1 MSENRTKLVCVA
13 IRSTCV
19 PHFTNIIHIH
29 PNNPNNIK
37 FINKTHESNKSN
49 SINML
54 SNWSHSAAMY
64 LDYFQ
69 REIHAKFWSS
79 DQYHCIFYP
88 FIHTENSVPFY
99 YFFFQWP
106 IAVCVFFSF
115 LLLPKRLP
123 ISFVDAIA
131 RIPFLLEAQPTYLS
145 NRLVFR
151 LYSVYL
157 SIYTVRLRWQS
168 KWGLNVIHV
177 RWNLNGLDQ
186 AIHCTKIALGCASWE
201 IFMQAAFDM
210 SWEQSK
216 ATKLYS
222 RK

>member
-99 YFFFQWP
+99 YFFFP
-106 IAVCVFFSF
+106 VAYCCMRLFFIFAPTQTFTHIIRRCNCSDSIF
-115 LLLPKRLP
+115 IGGTTH
-123 ISFVDAIA
+123 ISV
-131 RIPFLLEAQPTYLS
+131 
-145 NRLVFR
+145 
-151 LYSVYL
+151 
-157 SIYTVRLRWQS
+157 
-168 KWGLNVIHV
+168 
-177 RWNLNGLDQ
+177 
-186 AIHCTKIALGCASWE
+186 
-201 IFMQAAFDM
+201 
-210 SWEQSK
+210 
-216 ATKLYS
+216 
-222 RK
+222 